1 MQSRCRMQD
10 DSHST
15 NKMWV
20 KNITSCRKILI
31 DRLNREEERK
41 ILAHLVSLVSSVLQ
55 SCLTLCNPMNYSRPR
70 FPVHHQL
77 LEFTQTHAHWVD
89 DAIQPSHALP
99 LSSFSSCLQSFPAS
113 GSFHTSQVFHQVAKV
128 LEFQLQHQS
137 LQWIFRTDFL
147 LDGVVGSPC
156 SPRDS
161 QDSSSAPQ
169 FKSINYLVLSFLY
182 SRTLTIYDYRH
193 VWLWTP

>member
-31 DRLNREEERK
+31 DWLNREEERK

-77 LEFTQTHAHWVD
+77 LEFAQTHVHQVS
-89 DAIQPSHALP
+89 DAIQPSHS
-99 LSSFSSCLQSFPAS
+99 LSSPSPSALNLSQHQGLFQWVSSW
-113 GSFHTSQVFHQVAKV
+113 HQVAKV
-128 LEFQLQHQS
+128 FEFQLQHQS
-137 LQWIFRTDFL
+137 FQCIFRTNFL
-147 LDGVVGSPC
+147 
-156 SPRDS
+156 
-161 QDSSSAPQ
+161 
-169 FKSINYLVLSFLY
+169 
-182 SRTLTIYDYRH
+182 
-193 VWLWTP
+193 